1 MLQAHKEWK
10 EKIRIM
16 QQKQTGYPSVDR
28 PWLKFYSAEALHTS
42 LPECSVYQFFYQN
55 NRERRDAD
63 AIEYFGRNFKTL
75 EKMAEEDER

>member
-1 MLQAHKEWK
+1 
-10 EKIRIM
+10 M